1 LKFFLRKFRF
11 YLKGKRR
18 VSYIETD
25 EDLSLLK
32 LSLEKENILGID
44 TEFDWRT
51 TYFPKLSLLQIVT
64 NKDVFLIDC
73 LLDIDL
79 SVLKQYMEDENKL
92 IIFHAARSDATVLNT
107 NLNIHIKNSYDIQI
121 AEKFLRGGD
130 LKNYGS
136 IVNDYFSI
144 NLDKSETNSN
154 WLKRPLSKS
163 QLNYAVQDVL
173 FLIEIFKIQKKE
185 LIKNEKYNLVIKAS
199 ELETNLGNQSLK
211 SLRVKKLKQK
221 LSRRR
226 REIFLWREE
235 VAELENVPP
244 NYIFKDKHLKMLAD
258 LNPAD
263 NEAKVKIMKII
274 GNTDLTNLFIKNF
287 L

>member
-1 LKFFLRKFRF
+1 MGISSFIRRKLLQRKKVHYISNKTQLSELDTELGGLNFFGL
-11 YLKGKRR
+11 
-18 VSYIETD
+18 
-25 EDLSLLK
+25 
-32 LSLEKENILGID
+32 D

-64 NKDVFLIDC
+64 SKDIFLIDC

-79 SVLKQYMEDENKL
+79 SVLKEYMEDENKL
-92 IIFHAARSDATVLNT
+92 IIFHAARSDATVMNT
-107 NLNIHIKNSYDIQI
+107 NLNIQIKNSYDIQI

-144 NLDKSETNSN
+144 NLDKAETNSN

-163 QLNYAVQDVL
+163 QLNYAMQDVL

-199 ELETNLGNQSLK
+199 ELETNLGNQPLK

-226 REIFLWREE
+226 KEIFLWREE

-244 NYIFKDKHLKMLAD
+244 NYIFKDKHLKTLAD

-274 GNTDLTNLFIKNF
+274 GNTDLTNLFIENF

>member
-1 LKFFLRKFRF
+1 MKFFLRKLRF
-11 YLKGKRR
+11 YSKGKRR

-32 LSLEKENILGID
+32 LSLEKESILGID

-64 NKDVFLIDC
+64 SKDIFLIDC

-79 SVLKQYMEDENKL
+79 SVLKEYMEDENKL
-92 IIFHAARSDATVLNT
+92 IIFHAARSDATVMNT
-107 NLNIHIKNSYDIQI
+107 NLNIQIKNSYDIQI

-144 NLDKSETNSN
+144 NLDKAETNSN

-163 QLNYAVQDVL
+163 QLKYAMQDVL

-199 ELETNLGNQSLK
+199 ELETNLGNQPLK

-226 REIFLWREE
+226 KEIFLWREE

-244 NYIFKDKHLKMLAD
+244 NYIFKDKHLKTLAD

-274 GNTDLTNLFIKNF
+274 GNTDLTNLFIENF

>member
-1 LKFFLRKFRF
+1 MKFFLRKLRF
-11 YLKGKRR
+11 YSKGKRR

-32 LSLEKENILGID
+32 LSLEKESILGID

-64 NKDVFLIDC
+64 SKDIFLIDC

-79 SVLKQYMEDENKL
+79 SVLKEYMEDENKL
-92 IIFHAARSDATVLNT
+92 IIFHAARSDATVMNT
-107 NLNIHIKNSYDIQI
+107 NLNIQIKNSYDIQI

-144 NLDKSETNSN
+144 NLDKAETNSN

-163 QLNYAVQDVL
+163 QLNYAMQDVL

-199 ELETNLGNQSLK
+199 ELETNLGNQPLK

-226 REIFLWREE
+226 KEIFLWREE

-244 NYIFKDKHLKMLAD
+244 NYIFKDKHLKTLAD

-274 GNTDLTNLFIKNF
+274 GNTDLRILFIENF

>member
-1 LKFFLRKFRF
+1 MGISSFIRRKLLQR
-11 YLKGKRR
+11 KK
-18 VSYIETD
+18 VHYISNKTQ
-25 EDLSLLK
+25 LSELDT
-32 LSLEKENILGID
+32 ELGGLNLFGLD

-64 NKDVFLIDC
+64 SKDIFLIDC

-79 SVLKQYMEDENKL
+79 SVLKEYMEDENKL

-107 NLNIHIKNSYDIQI
+107 NLNIQIKNSYDIQI

-144 NLDKSETNSN
+144 NLDKAETNSN

-163 QLNYAVQDVL
+163 QLDYATQDVL

-185 LIKNEKYNLVIKAS
+185 LIKNEKYNLVIEAS
-199 ELETNLGNQSLK
+199 ELETNLGNQPLK
-211 SLRVKKLKQK
+211 SLRVKKLKKK

-226 REIFLWREE
+226 KEIFLWREE

-274 GNTDLTNLFIKNF
+274 GNTDLTNLFIENF

>member
-1 LKFFLRKFRF
+1 MKFFLRKLRF
-11 YLKGKRR
+11 YSKGKRR

-32 LSLEKENILGID
+32 LSLEKESILGID

-64 NKDVFLIDC
+64 SKDIFLIDC

-79 SVLKQYMEDENKL
+79 SVLKEYMEDENKL
-92 IIFHAARSDATVLNT
+92 IIFHAARSDATVMNT
-107 NLNIHIKNSYDIQI
+107 NLNIQIKNSYDIQI

-144 NLDKSETNSN
+144 NLDKAETNSN

-163 QLNYAVQDVL
+163 QLNYAMQDVL

-199 ELETNLGNQSLK
+199 ELETNLGNQPLK

-226 REIFLWREE
+226 KEIFLWREE

-244 NYIFKDKHLKMLAD
+244 NYIFKDKHLKTLAD

-274 GNTDLTNLFIKNF
+274 GNTDLTNLFIENF